1 MSMDIDD
8 LLDRAKD
15 QKRIR
20 DEAAAKFAALVTALD
35 GLAAVDLLDATQ
47 KRQLGAMR
55 PKRRKR
61 RRPASA
67 SGGPS

>member
-1 MSMDIDD
+1 M
-8 LLDRAKD
+8 
-15 QKRIR
+15 
-20 DEAAAKFAALVTALD
+20 FAALVTALD